1 MCNLIGNSLRFSGE
15 AKNVANHCPANDG
28 QKIEKPPK
36 INVLG
41 GFDFT
46 FSGLV

>member
-1 MCNLIGNSLRFSGE
+1 LLAER
-15 AKNVANHCPANDG
+15 CPANDG
-28 QKIEKPPK
+28 QKTEKPAK

-41 GFDFT
+41 GFVFT